1 MRRIIIF
8 SFLFMLLCG
17 QAFAQTGNI
26 KVVVKGIKVVEG
38 SLLASIFN
46 SEEGFP
52 EDAKKSF
59 SSLTVKLTENPQ
71 SFYFKNIPFGTYALA
86 VVHDKNNNGAFDK
99 NFLGIPKEGYGVS
112 NNIKG
117 LSAPGFKEASFRIDS
132 KELVLE
138 LDLIH
143 F

>member
-1 MRRIIIF
+1 MI
-8 SFLFMLLCG
+8 LCG
-17 QAFAQTGNI
+17 YSYAQTGNI

-46 SEEGFP
+46 SADGFP

-59 SSLTVKLTENPQ
+59 SSLTVKLSGNPQ
-71 SFYFKNIPFGTYALA
+71 SFYFQNIPFGNYAIA
-86 VVHDKNNNGAFDK
+86 VVHDKNTNGTFDK

-117 LSAPGFKEASFRIDS
+117 LSAPGFNEASFRIDS